1 MKSIGHCLSFLLV
14 CLAFSCSDNKEEK
27 TPVVEQPRVIDSV
40 SPVANGEGNSNP
52 YATVDVSPMDMCY
65 FPVDY
70 PKLKMAR
77 AVTNPPLARLI
88 YSRPHLQGRHLFK
101 NVLKFNEHWRL
112 GANESTEIQLY
123 KTATIQG
130 RKVPAGRY
138 ILYCI
143 PYHDKWTVIFN
154 SNTDT
159 WGLQQDTTKDVARFD
174 APIRH
179 TTARLEYFTM
189 VFEKPSSG
197 ASGTDLVMAWDDVE
211 ARLLIEF

>member
-1 MKSIGHCLSFLLV
+1 MKSIVQYLSFLLI
-14 CLAFSCSDNKEEK
+14 CFAFSCSQKKNEK
-27 TPVVEQPRVIDSV
+27 TPVATPPVKDSV
-40 SPVANGEGNSNP
+40 SPVTNGESSSNP

-77 AVTNPPLARLI
+77 AATEPPLVRVI
-88 YSRPHLQGRHLFK
+88 YSRPHLQGRQLFK
-101 NVLKFNEHWRL
+101 NVLKYNEHWRL

-123 KTATIQG
+123 KSAMIQG
-130 RKVPAGRY
+130 KRVPAGRY

-143 PYHDKWTVIFN
+143 PQHDKWVIVFN
-154 SNTDT
+154 SNIDT

-174 APIRH
+174 ASIRH
-179 TTARLEYFTM
+179 TATRLEYFTM
-189 VFEKPSSG
+189 IFDKAASG
-197 ASGTDLVMAWDDVE
+197 AAGTDLVMAWDDVE